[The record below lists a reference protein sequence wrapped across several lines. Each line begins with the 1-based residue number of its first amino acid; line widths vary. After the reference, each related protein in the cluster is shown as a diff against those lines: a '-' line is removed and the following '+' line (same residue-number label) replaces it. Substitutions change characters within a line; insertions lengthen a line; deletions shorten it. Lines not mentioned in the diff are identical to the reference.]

1 MKYSIYYESKTGN
14 TKLLAEKAYKI
25 LKNDIVNFEEY
36 KGNYID
42 NSEDMILVGF
52 WTDKGGATDNIKEL
66 LSKIEN
72 KKIILFGTAGFMSD
86 REYSEKIINNVK
98 RDINKSCEV
107 LDYFMCQGKMGI
119 GIRKRYEK
127 SLETNP
133 DDENIKGMIKNFDNA
148 LSHPDEEDLK
158 AFEGLLIKYM

>member
-25 LKNDIVNFEEY
+25 LKNDIINFEEY

-52 WTDKGGATDNIKEL
+52 WTDKGGATENIKEL

-86 REYSEKIINNVK
+86 REYYEKIINNVK
-98 RDINKSCEV
+98 EDINESCEV
-107 LDYFMCQGKMGI
+107 IDYFMCQGKMGI

-133 DDENIKGMIKNFDNA
+133 DDENIKVMIKNFDNA

-158 AFEGLLIKYM
+158 AFEGLLTKYM

>member
-14 TKLLAEKAYKI
+14 TKLLAEKAYEI
-25 LKNDIVNFEEY
+25 LKKDIVNFEEY

-42 NSEDMILVGF
+42 YNEDIIIVGF

-86 REYSEKIINNVK
+86 KEYYEKIINNVK
-98 RDINKSCEV
+98 EDINESCEV
-107 LDYFMCQGKMGI
+107 IDYFMCQGKMGI

-133 DDENIKGMIKNFDNA
+133 DDENIKVMIKNFDNA
-148 LSHPDEEDLK
+148 LSHPDE
-158 AFEGLLIKYM
+158 

>member
-14 TKLLAEKAYKI
+14 TKLLAEKAYEI
-25 LKNDIVNFEEY
+25 LKKDIVNFEEY

-42 NSEDMILVGF
+42 YNEDIIIVGF

-86 REYSEKIINNVK
+86 KEYYEKIINNVK
-98 RDINKSCEV
+98 EDINESCEV
-107 LDYFMCQGKMGI
+107 IDYFMCQGKMGI

-133 DDENIKGMIKNFDNA
+133 DDENIKVMIKNFDNA

-158 AFEGLLIKYM
+158 AFEGLLTKYM

>member
-14 TKLLAEKAYKI
+14 TKLLAEKAYEI
-25 LKNDIVNFEEY
+25 LKKDIVNFEEY

-42 NSEDMILVGF
+42 YNEDIIIVGF

-72 KKIILFGTAGFMSD
+72 KKII
-86 REYSEKIINNVK
+86 NNVK
-98 RDINKSCEV
+98 EDINESCEV
-107 LDYFMCQGKMGI
+107 IDYFMCQGKMGI

-133 DDENIKGMIKNFDNA
+133 DDENIKVMIKNFDNA

-158 AFEGLLIKYM
+158 AFEGLLTKYM